1 MTAES
6 RSDEL
11 TVARGARAVR
21 GLTRLKR
28 ANLTQLLRL
37 IHYGSEISRSD
48 LAERARIT
56 RSSVLGLV
64 AELEERGLVEQVSGS
79 AIGEVGRPSTLV
91 RASDRV
97 VAFTVA
103 PLYDSLIVGTVGFS
117 GRVLHR
123 STRLLQT
130 LPSPEEFSIAAAEL
144 INTHRALLA
153 PGTKIAGVGVAIPG
167 HVQTSVGIVHSAYS
181 LAWGDVSLGQ
191 LLEARTG
198 LPVWLDNDASLAC
211 LAEHRF
217 GSGRDLQ
224 NMILLLG
231 AVGGIGGGIVVD
243 GHLMRGRDGYA
254 GELGHVPISD
264 NERPG
269 YFGIPGS
276 FDSMVNRLELLDLLG
291 LARADDATLA
301 KAIKKQSADPMV
313 DETLARQADYLGR
326 AIAMLINMFNPEA
339 IVLTGFL
346 RTIFDARRSLVMAS
360 VRRLALER
368 LAEGCEILVDRLGQ
382 DIIFVGAAELP
393 LGHLIDDPLGHPMS
407 EATVPFVEVIS
418 SPS

>member
-11 TVARGARAVR
+11 AAARGSRTAR

-37 IHYGSEISRSD
+37 IHYGNEISRSD

-64 AELEERGLVEQVSGS
+64 AELEERGLVDQVSGS

-103 PLYDSLIVGTVGFS
+103 PLYDSIVVGTVGFS

-130 LPSPEEFSIAAAEL
+130 LPSPEEFAVAAAEL
-144 INTHRALLA
+144 ISAQRALLA

-264 NERPG
+264 TERSG
-269 YFGIPGS
+269 YSGIPGS

-291 LARADDATLA
+291 LPRADDATLGR
-301 KAIKKQSADPMV
+301 AIKKHSADPAV
-313 DETLARQADYLGR
+313 DEMLVRQADYLGR

-346 RTIFDARRSLVMAS
+346 RTIFDARRSVVMTS

-368 LAEGCEILVDRLGQ
+368 LAEGCEIKVDSLGQ

-393 LGHLIDDPLGHPMS
+393 LGHLIEDPLGHPMS
-407 EATVPFVEVIS
+407 EAT
-418 SPS
+418 SPAVAEPVS